1 MKLVKVISN
10 VRVVYAIEIHGFR
23 AFKAN
28 KLLEK
33 WLGILPINTIYSS
46 YRAINLGKH
55 ALKIL
60 VR

>member
-33 WLGILPINTIYSS
+33 WLGFYQSIQFT
-46 YRAINLGKH
+46 
-55 ALKIL
+55 L
-60 VR
+60 VIEWLTEENMPWKYL